1 MLGVDE
7 VFVGCWVLG
16 VKCWVLMKCLLGVK
30 YWVLMKCLFGVVDLL
45 DDSS

>member
-7 VFVGCWVLG
+7 VFVGC
-16 VKCWVLMKCLLGVK
+16 
-30 YWVLMKCLFGVVDLL
+30 WVLMKCLFGVVDLL